1 MAKNREPEKPVE
13 SESESGDD
21 DEVSSEEVGSSDS
34 DSEPEQT
41 LATAPAP
48 KKPQPLPVSKAPYPS
63 SSSEEEDEESGSEP
77 ESYTEV
83 EPNVKPLV
91 SKPME
96 EPQKPTI
103 SAAARKPRSKPNAPQ
118 ISTPSKATGV
128 AKRPAEDKE
137 AEAMDNKRSKKKL
150 PLEAES
156 SGKTPTTPNDDSKKQ
171 LFQRLWSEDDE
182 IVVLKGMIDYAAKKK
197 SDPLADLN
205 DFHDFIKK
213 NLHVDV
219 TRTQLQNKIRR
230 LKQKYENNKS
240 KEKKGKER
248 TFSKVHEQK
257 AYDLSKMI
265 WGSENDNGVE
275 GEKAVGS
282 PKENGTAVR
291 KTASKGLNKV
301 ENSNSREV
309 KSLEV
314 ANDDVEMMAG
324 SFSTGSFCARSLGGM
339 SMRERILSAGAEFF
353 EGENKVEGHK
363 EWMKLRVAE
372 VELEDKKY
380 DLMRAQARLVLNVLR
395 SSDH

>member
-13 SESESGDD
+13 SESESGEDD

-48 KKPQPLPVSKAPYPS
+48 RKPLLPPASKPS
-63 SSSEEEDEESGSEP
+63 YSYSSSEEEDEESGSEP
-77 ESYTEV
+77 ESHTEPV
-83 EPNVKPLV
+83 YPNVKPLV

-96 EPQKPTI
+96 DPQNPTT
-103 SAAARKPRSKPNAPQ
+103 SAAARKPRSKSNASRN
-118 ISTPSKATGV
+118 STPTKATGV
-128 AKRPAEDKE
+128 AKRPAEEKE
-137 AEAMDNKRSKKKL
+137 AEAMDNKRSKKQ
-150 PLEAES
+150 PSPDAES
-156 SGKTPTTPNDDSKKQ
+156 SGKTPSVPNDDSKKQ

-197 SDPLADLN
+197 SDPVADLN
-205 DFHDFIKK
+205 GFHDFIKK

-248 TFSKVHEQK
+248 TFSKAHEQK
-257 AYDLSKMI
+257 AYDLSKKI
-265 WGSENDNGVE
+265 WGSENDNEIE

-282 PKENGTAVR
+282 PKENGTVVR
-291 KTASKGLNKV
+291 KTASKGVNKV
-301 ENSNSREV
+301 ENSNSKEV

-314 ANDDVEMMAG
+314 ANADVEMMAG
-324 SFSTGSFCARSLGGM
+324 SFSAGSLRGM
-339 SMRERILSAGAEFF
+339 GMRDRILSAGAEFF
-353 EGENKVEGHK
+353 EGENKVDGHK
-363 EWMKLRVAE
+363 EWMKLRVEE
-372 VELEDKKY
+372 VELEEKKY
-380 DLMRAQARLVLNVLR
+380 NLMWAQAKLVLNVLR
-395 SSDH
+395 SSDR